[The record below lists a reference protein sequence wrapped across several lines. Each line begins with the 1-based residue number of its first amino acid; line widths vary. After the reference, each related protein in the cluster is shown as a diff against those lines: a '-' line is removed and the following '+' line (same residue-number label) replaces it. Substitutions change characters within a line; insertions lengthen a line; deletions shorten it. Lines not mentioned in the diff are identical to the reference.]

1 MNIVN
6 AGSRYQVYGED
17 VQTFK
22 ELPIATYS
30 IGYHQQMGF
39 WLVKHNDLEVN
50 EERIYGSHN
59 RKVDK
64 VFNSFKLSERNFGII
79 LSGKK
84 GIGKSLFAR
93 MIAEKAIEND
103 LPVIIVDTAIPGISD
118 FLSSIEQEVVIIF
131 DEFEKT
137 FGKSGKDD
145 SNDPQ
150 IEMLSLFDGIDNGK
164 KLFVITCNRPYD
176 LNEFLVNRPGRF
188 HYHFEIGCPTSDEV
202 RDYLNDKLG
211 SGYQED
217 IEKVVKL
224 AQMSDITYDCLR
236 AIAFDLRQGYPLEE
250 TLLDLNINYE
260 QDVTFDI
267 TVRLTNGWQMTSYN
281 RRVNL
286 YSKEKTTISFRND
299 VGEFYLNFSPNKI
312 QLINNTLTLKGIDGT
327 ITADWCAWDNKLSE
341 DDAIRERENFN
352 ENVRVESA
360 TFTKVLTH
368 GVPKYVDV

>member
-50 EERIYGSHN
+50 EERIYGSHS

-164 KLFVITCNRPYD
+164 KLFVITCNRVYD

-188 HYHFEIGCPTSDEV
+188 HYHFEIGCPTSEEV
-202 RDYLNDKLG
+202 RDYLKDKLG
-211 SGYQED
+211 NGYQED

-299 VGEFYLNFSPNKI
+299 VGEFYLNFNPNKI
-312 QLINNTLTLKGIDGT
+312 QLVNNTLTLRGIDGT

-341 DDAIRERENFN
+341 DDATRERENFN
-352 ENVRVESA
+352 KNVRVESA
-360 TFTKVLTH
+360 TFTKVLAH

>member
-50 EERIYGSHN
+50 EERIYGSHS

-164 KLFVITCNRPYD
+164 KLFVITCNRVYD

-188 HYHFEIGCPTSDEV
+188 HYHFEIGCPTSEEV
-202 RDYLNDKLG
+202 RDYLKDKLG
-211 SGYQED
+211 NGYQED

-260 QDVTFDI
+260 PDVTFDI

-286 YSKEKTTISFRND
+286 YSREKTTISFRND
-299 VGEFYLNFSPNKI
+299 VGEFYLNFNPNKI

>member
-50 EERIYGSHN
+50 EERIYGSHG

-93 MIAEKAIEND
+93 MIAGKAIEND

-150 IEMLSLFDGIDNGK
+150 IELLSLFDGIDNGK
-164 KLFVITCNRPYD
+164 KLFVITCNRVYD

>member
-50 EERIYGSHN
+50 EERIYGSHS

-188 HYHFEIGCPTSDEV
+188 HYHFEIGCPTSEEV
-202 RDYLNDKLG
+202 RDYLKDKLG
-211 SGYQED
+211 NGYQED

-312 QLINNTLTLKGIDGT
+312 QLVNNTLTLKGIDGT
-327 ITADWCAWDNKLSE
+327 ITADWSAWDNKLSE

-352 ENVRVESA
+352 KNVRVESA
-360 TFTKVLTH
+360 TFTKVLAH
-368 GVPKYVDV
+368 GVSKYVDV

>member
-50 EERIYGSHN
+50 EERIYGSHG

-150 IEMLSLFDGIDNGK
+150 IELLSLFDGIDNGK
-164 KLFVITCNRPYD
+164 KLFVITCNRVYD

>member
-6 AGSRYQVYGED
+6 AGNRYQVYGED

-50 EERIYGSHN
+50 EERIYGSHG

-150 IEMLSLFDGIDNGK
+150 IELLSLFDGIDNGK
-164 KLFVITCNRPYD
+164 KLFVITCNRVYD

-312 QLINNTLTLKGIDGT
+312 QLVNNTLTLKGIDGT
-327 ITADWCAWDNKLSE
+327 ITADWSAWDNKLSE
-341 DDAIRERENFN
+341 DDATRERENFN
-352 ENVRVESA
+352 KNVRVESA

-368 GVPKYVDV
+368 GVAKYVDV

>member
-50 EERIYGSHN
+50 EERIYGSHG

-150 IEMLSLFDGIDNGK
+150 IELLSLFDGIDNGK
-164 KLFVITCNRPYD
+164 KLFVITCNRVYD

-299 VGEFYLNFSPNKI
+299 VGEFYLNFNPNKI
-312 QLINNTLTLKGIDGT
+312 QLVNNTLTLRGIDGT

-341 DDAIRERENFN
+341 DDATRERENFN
-352 ENVRVESA
+352 KNVRVESA
-360 TFTKVLTH
+360 TFTKVLAH

>member
-50 EERIYGSHN
+50 EERIYGSHG

-150 IEMLSLFDGIDNGK
+150 IELLSLFDGIDNGK
-164 KLFVITCNRPYD
+164 KLFVITCNRVYD

-312 QLINNTLTLKGIDGT
+312 QLVNNTLTLRGIDGT

-341 DDAIRERENFN
+341 DDATRERENFN
-352 ENVRVESA
+352 KNVRVESA

>member
-1 MNIVN
+1 
-6 AGSRYQVYGED
+6 
-17 VQTFK
+17 
-22 ELPIATYS
+22 
-30 IGYHQQMGF
+30 
-39 WLVKHNDLEVN
+39 
-50 EERIYGSHN
+50 
-59 RKVDK
+59 
-64 VFNSFKLSERNFGII
+64 
-79 LSGKK
+79 
-84 GIGKSLFAR
+84 
-93 MIAEKAIEND
+93 
-103 LPVIIVDTAIPGISD
+103 
-118 FLSSIEQEVVIIF
+118 
-131 DEFEKT
+131 
-137 FGKSGKDD
+137 
-145 SNDPQ
+145 
-150 IEMLSLFDGIDNGK
+150 MLSLFDGIDNGK

-188 HYHFEIGCPTSDEV
+188 HYHFEIGCPTSEEV
-202 RDYLNDKLG
+202 RDYLKDKLG
-211 SGYQED
+211 NGYQED

-312 QLINNTLTLKGIDGT
+312 QLVNNTLTLKGIDGT
-327 ITADWCAWDNKLSE
+327 ITADWSAWDNKLSE
-341 DDAIRERENFN
+341 DDATRERENFN
-352 ENVRVESA
+352 KNVRVESA

-368 GVPKYVDV
+368 GVAKYVDV